1 MLRPAGAAGNFTVD
15 ESNTAS
21 ASWNDQGADSL
32 DASDSVDGETDTY
45 TWIQFQSQT
54 EAVSGGADTSS
65 SPTDENYG
73 FDSAAYETSYVSAT
87 GSDTSS
93 ADEADSDSLTLFAGA
108 VSYTE
113 SGLTDLDAALD
124 TTWSYDSLSIGPSQ
138 FESGSAVVES
148 DVSVTSAFE
157 TVGYLSES
165 GTETIDSISDST
177 DMLNSGDVDYEYSW
191 NLDDYGLLGTLSGSG
206 DNSYSFNSSSE
217 TVIDSDSSL
226 GVDEAVSY
234 THGGLS
240 IVSAVADGTGTYV
253 YESGASFP
261 WQATD
266 NFNLSIDYAQVGT
279 STHLDD
285 GSYSFSY
292 ESGTETNRDDSYTA
306 SEYDGW
312 YPDFPFTWNDNSG
325 VSQAGFLNSFSH
337 GDSSSGATT
346 TVSGDEP
353 STFAT
358 YADETW
364 GLPAVNPGVSAGA
377 VSPTPPLM
385 PSPAHP
391 DLTLPLAMAPVA
403 IAMHPDTSMMQGIT
417 NDDFSRTSPVS
428 PTIVLTALAAAGRNP
443 TDITIPTQAG
453 TDGSGGEEDDAVAGG
468 GTFEATDEPVTGG
481 HEKSWYD
488 SDDVWFKGGY
498 FNPANLPVVNFTL
511 NAGLGILEAAWNV
524 GAMFPAVVEKSA
536 ETAERRE
543 RLAQDGVI
551 MGKFDTPF
559 SNKIEYGDNSPST
572 PQIDAG
578 IKGMVQLGTAEGGS
592 PFVGPPGMRP
602 SLNQVRIKGSETP
615 SAAASAPR
623 AAEPPPRVAVS
634 ESGLSIVPRPAC
646 RRPL

>member
-1 MLRPAGAAGNFTVD
+1 MRETSLSTKVIPRAR
-15 ESNTAS
+15 
-21 ASWNDQGADSL
+21 SWNDQGVDGL
-32 DASDSVDGETDTY
+32 DAGDSINGETDTY
-45 TWIQFQSQT
+45 NWTEFQSQT
-54 EAVSGGADTSS
+54 QAVSGEADTSS

-87 GSDTSS
+87 GCDTLSV
-93 ADEADSDSLTLFAGA
+93 DDLDSDSLTLVAGA
-108 VSYTE
+108 VSYTQ
-113 SGLTDLDAALD
+113 SGLTDVDAALE
-124 TTWSYDSLSIGPSQ
+124 TSWGYDSLSIGPSQ
-138 FESGSAVVES
+138 FKSGSAVVDS
-148 DVSVTSAFE
+148 DSSAISAFE

-165 GTETIDSISDST
+165 GTETIDSVSDST
-177 DMLNSGDVDYEYSW
+177 DILNSGDVDYHYLW
-191 NLDDYGLLGTLSGSG
+191 NDDFYGLSGTMSGSG
-206 DNSYSFNSSSE
+206 DNSYGFNSSSD
-217 TVIDSDSSL
+217 TIIDSDSSL
-226 GVDEAVSY
+226 GADEAVSY

-253 YESGASFP
+253 YGSGASFP

-346 TVSGDEP
+346 VSGDEP

-417 NDDFSRTSPVS
+417 NDDVSRTSPVS

-453 TDGSGGEEDDAVAGG
+453 TDGSGDDEEDAVAAGG
-468 GTFEATDEPVTGG
+468 GATFAAMDDEGGGAHEFLQQQYIGPMMTMDWGPALLRAWDGFRAKFASNGDKVGTATGHFGEQASKNAALEYQLAIGDENDATT
-481 HEKSWYD
+481 S
-488 SDDVWFKGGY
+488 
-498 FNPANLPVVNFTL
+498 
-511 NAGLGILEAAWNV
+511 LGRGDIDKDE
-524 GAMFPAVVEKSA
+524 F
-536 ETAERRE
+536 ERRVAE
-543 RLAQDGVI
+543 ARRLRGRSLREDG
-551 MGKFDTPF
+551 
-559 SNKIEYGDNSPST
+559 KIG
-572 PQIDAG
+572 
-578 IKGMVQLGTAEGGS
+578 AEGLVAGAELAVDTANVIS
-592 PFVGPPGMRP
+592 IGA
-602 SLNQVRIKGSETP
+602 SVRG
-615 SAAASAPR
+615 AAA
-623 AAEPPPRVAVS
+623 VALK
-634 ESGLSIVPRPAC
+634 GH
-646 RRPL
+646 